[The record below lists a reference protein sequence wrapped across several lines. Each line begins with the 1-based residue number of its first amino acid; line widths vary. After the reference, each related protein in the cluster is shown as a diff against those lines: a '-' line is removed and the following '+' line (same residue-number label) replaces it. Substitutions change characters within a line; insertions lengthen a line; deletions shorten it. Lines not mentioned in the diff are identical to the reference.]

1 MTTGTVK
8 WYNPKKRFGFIAP
21 DGGEKDV
28 FVHITAL
35 EAAGLETLDEGQKV
49 TFETSEENGKVSA
62 VDLKLE
68 G

>member
-21 DGGEKDV
+21 EDGEKDV

-35 EAAGLETLDEGQKV
+35 EQAGLETLDEGQKV
-49 TFETSEENGKVSA
+49 TYDASEENGKVSA
-62 VDLKLE
+62 INIKLE
-68 G
+68 S

>member
-8 WYNPKKRFGFIAP
+8 WYNLKKRFGFIAP
-21 DGGEKDV
+21 DDGEKDV

-35 EAAGLETLDEGQKV
+35 EQAGLETLDEGQKV